1 MLRKRF
7 SKLKEYTR
15 EKLLKIAFTLSL
27 FTIGY
32 NLLEGSISTIL
43 GFTDDTLA
51 LFGFGL
57 DSFVEVISGIGIAH
71 MVWRIQHNPVE
82 ENDYFERQ
90 ALRITG
96 IAFYILTVGL
106 VIGATINIFSS
117 VKPETTVAGIVIASI
132 SILIMYVL
140 YWYKLQV
147 GKALDSP
154 PIISDANCTKTCF
167 YLSFVVLISSVLY
180 EFFKIPYVD
189 AIGSL
194 GVAWFAFREGKE
206 AFEKVKK
213 NKIVCSDDCC

>member
-1 MLRKRF
+1 
-7 SKLKEYTR
+7 KLKEYTR

-106 VIGATINIFSS
+106 VIGATINIFS
-117 VKPETTVAGIVIASI
+117 
-132 SILIMYVL
+132 
-140 YWYKLQV
+140 
-147 GKALDSP
+147 
-154 PIISDANCTKTCF
+154 
-167 YLSFVVLISSVLY
+167 
-180 EFFKIPYVD
+180 
-189 AIGSL
+189 
-194 GVAWFAFREGKE
+194 
-206 AFEKVKK
+206 
-213 NKIVCSDDCC
+213 